1 MSESHTYIQHSGLL
15 ATAGVPIGSVVVGA
29 SLSLSPSLEKCS
41 SVLSSATRVDR
52 IDSREFLGEFQ

>member
-29 SLSLSPSLEKCS
+29 SLSPSLEKCS